1 MGFLA
6 LFTIGG
12 LTGVVLSNASLDIAM
27 HDTYYVVAHF
37 HYVLSMGAVFGLF
50 AGFYFWTPKIVGKI
64 FDEYYGKVHFWT
76 LFAGVNLTFFPQHFL
91 GLAGI
96 YEIISNF
103 YVHENNFI
111 CFVIAPEYFIIEEI
125 YLKNNFTSVISSL
138 VIVTPFYG
146 PHLLPI
152 FLGQPSRIYTPNLNR
167 NLIGLENRKRT
178 VIYQWMNLINGK
190 IYVGS
195 AWNGSVRLLSYWTSS
210 VLKRNFPIYNSLSKY
225 GHNNFI
231 LIILEDLG
239 HTGSVLKKYMLE
251 REQFYID
258 ILFSKYNTHKLNNSP
273 SAGMTL
279 GFKHDNDFKLNR
291 SGHLNP
297 MYGKTFSKE
306 FINMQNRDKKGKN
319 NPMYGFKKKFYNRK
333 IN

>member
-1 MGFLA
+1 MFGWA
-6 LFTIGG
+6 GCAVRCTSG
-12 LTGVVLSNASLDIAM
+12 SLRGYCRETCPI
-27 HDTYYVVAHF
+27 
-37 HYVLSMGAVFGLF
+37 SS
-50 AGFYFWTPKIVGKI
+50 YFWTPKIVGKI

-111 CFVIAPEYFIIEEI
+111 CFVIAPEYFFIEEI

-138 VIVTPFYG
+138 VVVTPFYG

-152 FLGQPSRIYTPNLNR
+152 FLGKPLRIYTPNLNR

-195 AWNGSVRLLSYWTSS
+195 AWNGSVRLLSYWTPS

-231 LIILEDLG
+231 LVILEDLG
-239 HTGSVLKKYMLE
+239 HTGSVESDVPYSLRNKYMLE

-273 SAGMTL
+273 SAGTTL

-291 SGHLNP
+291 SGNLNP

-306 FINMQNRDKKGKN
+306 FINKQNRDKKGKN
-319 NPMYGFKKKFYNRK
+319 NPMYGLKKKKFYNRK